1 MKTEEMD
8 EAVHEMKGQEAAE
21 INNAGEEAQR
31 AYLGTTE
38 RRGEEASE
46 PDVVTDHE
54 EILDPD
60 PDPDE
65 LRLAAALVIK
75 RWESGD
81 LAGAVRNLDKVL
93 GGASA
98 PISTYLEG

>member
-31 AYLGTTE
+31 AYLGTT
-38 RRGEEASE
+38 
-46 PDVVTDHE
+46 
-54 EILDPD
+54 PD
-60 PDPDE
+60 PDVGE